1 MTMDPGQLSWMQ
13 DATQGMMPGGQFSP
27 HPSGGAGYL
36 AQLAQGYSSP
46 IQGNALPDTSPLAP
60 LNLQQYGIGGM
71 LAGAVG
77 NSYLSNQMQQQ
88 GLLPM
93 GNAGSYMQAHRT
105 REHLRMKNEVGAG
118 VAGQGRRE
126 DAVHRAG
133 QPLGERLLR
142 ELQFEAARRTAEPQ
156 PRMAVAPIPEFEK
169 HHDWRLLMHLR
180 H

>member
-71 LAGAVG
+71 LAGAV
-77 NSYLSNQMQQQ
+77 Q
-88 GLLPM
+88 P
-93 GNAGSYMQAHRT
+93 
-105 REHLRMKNEVGAG
+105 GA
-118 VAGQGRRE
+118 
-126 DAVHRAG
+126 
-133 QPLGERLLR
+133 
-142 ELQFEAARRTAEPQ
+142 EAAGKGITLIAAQGDTQIQAQSDSLQIAAKQQLSIMEW
-156 PRMAVAPIPEFEK
+156 AIAII
-169 HHDWRLLMHLR
+169 
-180 H
+180 